1 MFWLGVAL
9 VAGLRVRV
17 LVRERARVRARVCLL
32 ARVCAHVRCDPTH

>member
-17 LVRERARVRARVCLL
+17 LVRERARVRVCLL